1 MSLYG
6 IIVLIHVLGAICGI
20 GASFASPFLLNRA
33 KTAKQAEFALHV
45 NHAIDK
51 IVVIGTFTLL
61 ITGLIMGALNTN
73 LFTQGWYITS
83 LILFVTILPVAG
95 AIVPKKVA
103 QQVEI
108 LKNHNGN
115 ELPDSYIKIK
125 KQAAPYNRYTYL
137 ATVIIII
144 FMVTKPF

>member
-1 MSLYG
+1 MSFYG
-6 IIVLIHVLGAICGI
+6 IIVLIHVLGAVCGI
-20 GASFASPFLLNRA
+20 GASFASPLLLNRA

-51 IVVIGTFTLL
+51 VVVIGTFTLL
-61 ITGLIMGALNTN
+61 GTGLIMGALNPN

-95 AIVPKKVA
+95 VIVPKKVA

-115 ELPDSYIKIK
+115 ELPSAYIQIK
-125 KQAAPYNRYTYL
+125 KQMDPFNRYTYI
-137 ATVIIII
+137 ATVMIIL

>member
-6 IIVLIHVLGAICGI
+6 FILLIHVLGAVCGI

-33 KTAKQAEFALHV
+33 KTAKQAEFAIHV
-45 NHAIDK
+45 NHSIDK
-51 IVVIGTFTLL
+51 LVVIGTFTLL
-61 ITGLIMGALNTN
+61 GTGLILGALNSS
-73 LFTQGWYITS
+73 LFAQGWYIAS

-95 AIVPKKVA
+95 FIVPKKTA

-108 LKNHNGN
+108 LKNHNGD
-115 ELPDSYIKIK
+115 ELPDSYMKVK
-125 KQAAPYNRYTYL
+125 KQAAPFNRYTYL
-137 ATVIIII
+137 ATIIIII